1 MDLQENLA
9 HQIVVGEQRPD
20 RQGHCLGGRVAEKQ
34 LCSVAPGGNG
44 AVGAG
49 CDNRALHALDDSR
62 QLRDGFLGQ
71 LGFRDV
77 AQQADTLGRLAG
89 NRVGF
94 R

>member
-1 MDLQENLA
+1 MAPL
-9 HQIVVGEQRPD
+9 VP
-20 RQGHCLGGRVAEKQ
+20 VAII
-34 LCSVAPGGNG
+34 
-44 AVGAG
+44 
-49 CDNRALHALDDSR
+49 ALSDALDDSR